1 MKRLFVVLAAILSA
15 APAIAVRGQEM
26 PRFACSMGVGT
37 GFALGRSAST
47 PFVWR
52 VTGYYNVGRRFSV
65 GAGTGLSFYEKA
77 LVPLHVDAKFLLAR
91 PRRFTPYAECAA
103 GYAFAL
109 RGDANGGLLLAP
121 AVGVQYALRGGMH
134 LFVSAGYEL
143 QKLERLREYR
153 GDRFSAAFC
162 EKLGHGT
169 LLLQVGILF

>member
-1 MKRLFVVLAAILSA
+1 MKRLFVVLAAMLSA

-26 PRFACSMGVGT
+26 PRFACSTSVGT

-109 RGDANGGLLLAP
+109 RGDANGGLLLNP

-134 LFVSAGYEL
+134 LFFSAGYEL

-169 LLLQVGILF
+169 LMLQVGVQF

>member
-1 MKRLFVVLAAILSA
+1 MKKLFVVLAAMLLA
-15 APAIAVRGQEM
+15 APAIAVRGQKM
-26 PRFACSMGVGT
+26 PRFACSTAVGT
-37 GFALGRSAST
+37 GIALGRPAST
-47 PFVWR
+47 PFVLR

-77 LVPLHVDAKFLLAR
+77 LVPLHADVKFLLAR

-109 RGDANGGLLLAP
+109 RDDANGGLLLAP

-134 LFVSAGYEL
+134 LFFSAGYEL

-162 EKLGHGT
+162 EKLGHGS
-169 LLLQVGILF
+169 LSFQVGVLF

>member
-1 MKRLFVVLAAILSA
+1 MKKLFVVLAAMLLA
-15 APAIAVRGQEM
+15 APAIAVRGQKM
-26 PRFACSMGVGT
+26 PRFACSTAVGMGFG
-37 GFALGRSAST
+37 LGRPAST
-47 PFVWR
+47 PFIWR

-91 PRRFTPYAECAA
+91 PRRFTPYAECAV
-103 GYAFAL
+103 GHAFAL
-109 RGDANGGLLLAP
+109 RGDANGGLLLNP

-134 LFVSAGYEL
+134 LFLSAGYEL

-162 EKLGHGT
+162 EKLGHGS
-169 LLLQVGILF
+169 LSFQVGILF